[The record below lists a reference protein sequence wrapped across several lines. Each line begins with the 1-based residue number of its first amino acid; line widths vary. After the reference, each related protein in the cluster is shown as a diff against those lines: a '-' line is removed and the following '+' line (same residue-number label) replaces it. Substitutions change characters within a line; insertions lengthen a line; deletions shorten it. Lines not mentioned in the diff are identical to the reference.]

1 MKTLLA
7 LLLPL
12 ALLVAGCT
20 TKSQARANERAAF
33 YAGQA
38 QALSEQ
44 LAAQKPQRAPGNT
57 VAIIGPV
64 KVSTLAWTPGL
75 TLAQT
80 IFATEYIPAG
90 EPSQIFITRNGSP
103 IPISPQQLLNGE
115 DIPLQAG
122 DVVELRP

>member
-1 MKTLLA
+1 MKTVLMLVSLLA
-7 LLLPL
+7 LT
-12 ALLVAGCT
+12 VVGCT
-20 TKSQARANERAAF
+20 TKSTARANQRAAF
-33 YAGQA
+33 YEGRAE
-38 QALSEQ
+38 ALSDQ

-64 KVSTLAWTPGL
+64 KVSALTWTPGL

-80 IFATEYIPAG
+80 ILAAEYIPAG
-90 EPSQIFITRNGSP
+90 EPSQIFITRNGSQFP
-103 IPISPQQLLNGE
+103 VSPEQLLNGE